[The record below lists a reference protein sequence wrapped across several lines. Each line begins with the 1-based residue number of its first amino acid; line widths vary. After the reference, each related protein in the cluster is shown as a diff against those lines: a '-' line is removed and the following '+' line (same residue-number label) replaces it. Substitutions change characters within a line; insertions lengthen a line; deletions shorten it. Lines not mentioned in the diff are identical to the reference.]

1 MPSKQSTKQSAKP
14 KEQQRQHALESLL
27 RQPKPLRWMRAEWM
41 YDPAEHIFFNE
52 SNTFGCLLN
61 DRMPKLRTRQL
72 TIAEWRKTRRL
83 FVRAK
88 CRRFSGK
95 FIAQTR
101 QALELYRRRHRI
113 LALNPHYQPAD
124 GAKLAMVNPPALC
137 RLMVMVGGLLATKA
151 TIIGELKQI
160 NGSGTIAESNGKRDK
175 SLEMAAVSARLSAVN
190 EQLFAQLDKLCCYP
204 AVQKALLFDALD
216 KSDVSLQLSP
226 ENFRQLCAFH
236 VNQLHADICTNAAL
250 AQACPTVTE
259 LLDVLLEL
267 MLAVLDQRLMV
278 SGCRDYFYNLL
289 SEQYGKLQ
297 LTMVQEHIEYFQRN
311 CLEFL
316 NLML

>member
-1 MPSKQSTKQSAKP
+1 MPSKQSAKP

-27 RQPKPLRWMRAEWM
+27 RQPKPLKWMRAEWM

-61 DRMPKLRTRQL
+61 DCMPKLRTRQL
-72 TIAEWRKTRRL
+72 TIAEWRKIRRL

-113 LALNPHYQPAD
+113 LAANPHHQPAN
-124 GAKLAMVNPPALC
+124 GAQLVMENPPALC
-137 RLMVMVGGLLATKA
+137 RLMVIVGGLLATKA
-151 TIIGELKQI
+151 GIIAELKQI
-160 NGSGTIAESNGKRDK
+160 NGSGTILAESNGKRDK
-175 SLEMAAVSARLSAVN
+175 SQEMAAISARLSAVN
-190 EQLFAQLDKLCCYP
+190 DQIFAQLDKLCCYP

-216 KSDVSLQLSP
+216 KGAILLQLSP

-236 VNQLHADICTNAAL
+236 VHQLHADICTNAAV
-250 AQACPTVTE
+250 AEACATVTE
-259 LLDVLLEL
+259 LLDILLEL

-278 SGCRDYFYNLL
+278 SGCRDYFYNLM

-297 LTMVQEHIEYFQRN
+297 LIMLQEHIEYFQRN

-316 NLML
+316 NRML